1 MERLRKFLALSWG
14 DRCFLLAV
22 ALLLGGIRV
31 GLVLLPFP
39 WLWRI
44 LERLGRGAGASR
56 AMAED
61 VGRIVGTVNVMGRY
75 VPGVKCL
82 ERALAAKVLLS
93 SAGHPVDLRIGVDRG
108 QGVNLEAHAWLE
120 DDGRIVIGNME
131 DLSRYT
137 RLPVLELGNR

>member
-75 VPGVKCL
+75 VPGGG
-82 ERALAAKVLLS
+82 AL
-93 SAGHPVDLRIGVDRG
+93 DR
-108 QGVNLEAHAWLE
+108 
-120 DDGRIVIGNME
+120 R
-131 DLSRYT
+131 
-137 RLPVLELGNR
+137 P